1 MGVIPYPRV
10 QRQGGG
16 WALLGMDQEM
26 KGARKQRRGTDPC
39 GQEPGAT
46 RGPLSIEKNNG
57 SDGSQ
62 HLNYGCMM
70 LLTAQRSGSVRP

>member
-16 WALLGMDQEM
+16 WALLGMGQEM
-26 KGARKQRRGTDPC
+26 KGARKQRRGPDPC

-46 RGPLSIEKNNG
+46 CGPLSIEKNNSSNG
-57 SDGSQ
+57 LQ
-62 HLNYGCMM
+62 YLNYEYMM
-70 LLTAQRSGSVRP
+70 LLKNPAQR